1 MHILI
6 CIHAALRYTCF
17 KEIFTCK
24 ALLGYSFECLF
35 ERNILAELHFWGGKG
50 LDLVSL
56 LLLEKLRDL
65 IKKKVFETAFPL
77 HEVRKSEGQPKADEY
92 SC

>member
-6 CIHAALRYTCF
+6 CIKLLYTCF
-17 KEIFTCK
+17 KETFTCK
-24 ALLGYSFECLF
+24 SLLRYSLECLY
-35 ERNILAELHFWGGKG
+35 ERNTLAELHFFWGKG

-56 LLLEKLRDL
+56 PLLEKLRDL

-77 HEVRKSEGQPKADEY
+77 HEVRKPEGQHKTEEY